1 MEALAATPRA
11 AFLLGCTLYTPQRK
25 LHGLR
30 AIFFAVHT
38 TCNAE
43 RSSGI
48 LVHIS
53 TFGAG
58 SPSPTSRA
66 NVFAQTTSDFTANC
80 TLFLEA
86 LPASLFVALVRRR
99 ASRTPHSK
107 TSLSTG
113 IARKRSRVPIH
124 DSTANANSQLS
135 TGRADA
141 FVQTTSDFTAQL
153 TGCFEALP
161 ALPCAA
167 LVGSCACRT
176 PHGKPSRSRTHCL
189 PLLTTALA

>member
-11 AFLLGCTLYTPQRK
+11 AFLLSCTLYTPQRK
-25 LHGLR
+25 LHSLR
-30 AIFFAVHT
+30 VIFFAEHT

-58 SPSPTSRA
+58 SQPPTSRA
-66 NVFAQTTSDFTANC
+66 NAFAQSSGFTANC
-80 TLFLEA
+80 TRFLEA

-99 ASRTPHSK
+99 ATRTPHGK
-107 TSLSTG
+107 TSLSTD

-124 DSTANANSQLS
+124 NSAANANSQLS
-135 TGRADA
+135 TSRADA
-141 FVQTTSDFTAQL
+141 FTQTTSDFTAQL
-153 TGCFEALP
+153 TRFLEALP
-161 ALPCAA
+161 AFL
-167 LVGSCACRT
+167 
-176 PHGKPSRSRTHCL
+176 
-189 PLLTTALA
+189 